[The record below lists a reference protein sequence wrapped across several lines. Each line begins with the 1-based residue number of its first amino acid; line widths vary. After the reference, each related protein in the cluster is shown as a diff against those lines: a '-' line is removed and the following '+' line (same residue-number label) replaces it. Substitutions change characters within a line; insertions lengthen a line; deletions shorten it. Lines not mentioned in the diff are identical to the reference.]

1 MDFPSTAEAH
11 VSFDVL
17 RQIAVAYGELFSLAG
32 WRSEYPTEVRT
43 NSETWLGDNVCGE
56 RSEWTG

>member
-17 RQIAVAYGELFSLAG
+17 RQIAVAYWELFLPRG
-32 WRSEYPTEVRT
+32 LEVRIP
-43 NSETWLGDNVCGE
+43 D
-56 RSEWTG
+56 